1 MIRRVKALNEY
12 TIHGTDG
19 DVGKVD
25 DVYFDDCSWKVRYFV
40 VDTGPWQ
47 LGRKV
52 LLTPDVVY
60 DIPVGER
67 RIIRTKL
74 TKRQI
79 KDSPDINLAKPVS
92 QEQLKDLHNFYN
104 WPWREDTYPSAVV
117 YTPAGID
124 ISTNVP
130 PTLYVPADDNLPDLV
145 NEELKQAYYND
156 VVENTCLRSCRDII
170 GYRVQAQDGPIGH
183 IEDFFVD
190 EEGWVMR
197 YLLVN
202 TRNWLAGRSVLLAT
216 DWVTAI
222 SWGQKDVY
230 VKQDKETIWKSPE
243 YNHSKN
249 LPREYEI
256 LLQQHYG
263 HKVREMM

>member
-1 MIRRVKALNEY
+1 MLRRVKALNNY
-12 TIHGTDG
+12 TVIGTDG

-40 VDTGPWQ
+40 VETGPW
-47 LGRKV
+47 LWERKV
-52 LLTPDVVY
+52 LLTPDVIY
-60 DIPVGER
+60 DIPVEER

-74 TKRQI
+74 TKQQI
-79 KDSPDINLAKPVS
+79 KHSPDIDLAKPVS
-92 QEQLKDLHNFYN
+92 RQQLRDLHNFYD
-104 WPWREDTYPSAVV
+104 WPWMEDTYLSAVV
-117 YTPAGID
+117 YTPAGIET
-124 ISTNVP
+124 STDVS

-145 NEELKQAYYND
+145 NEELKHAYYND
-156 VVENTCLRSCRDII
+156 ATGDTCLRSCRDIM
-170 GYRVQAQDGPIGH
+170 GYRVEAKDGPIGH
-183 IEDFFVD
+183 IEDFFID

-202 TRNWLAGRSVLLAT
+202 TRTWLAGRSVLLAT

-230 VKQDKETIWKSPE
+230 VKQDKETIRKSPE
-243 YNHSKN
+243 YDRSKP

-263 HKVREMM
+263 HKVKEMM